1 MLEQIKSVGAHDD
14 GLPELGEIMELGD
27 GESKAIKNL
36 LSRLQGHGF
45 ENAMFTLPLQEKAEV
60 LRILTEQIIFVRSQ
74 VDEVLGISDIVRGVT
89 NAAETATA
97 QEIKGRW
104 VGVRL
109 TRKRDL
115 VQYTVRQMFRIT
127 GQLLCSHFT
136 DENLARITQMKV
148 GPEVLQLLRSDMM
161 MDFSIDI
168 ESESTVAK
176 DEFRERET
184 RQEMLAGVATYAQAV
199 MPAVQ
204 AGSMPANVASAVL
217 RAALQPYTRYSR
229 TLDEALG
236 SLMDDQAQ
244 LMQLNQNLQQCQQQL
259 QQAQMEVQQWQAI
272 AQKMQM
278 DSTEAKTQQT
288 LSDAAK
294 KDAERQEI
302 LAGIPNVGLQPGKTA
317 AEILNIRADTVAT
330 LRPPPGRQ
338 GPSPK

>member
-1 MLEQIKSVGAHDD
+1 
-14 GLPELGEIMELGD
+14 
-27 GESKAIKNL
+27 
-36 LSRLQGHGF
+36 
-45 ENAMFTLPLQEKAEV
+45 
-60 LRILTEQIIFVRSQ
+60 
-74 VDEVLGISDIVRGVT
+74 
-89 NAAETATA
+89 
-97 QEIKGRW
+97 
-104 VGVRL
+104 
-109 TRKRDL
+109 
-115 VQYTVRQMFRIT
+115 
-127 GQLLCSHFT
+127 
-136 DENLARITQMKV
+136 
-148 GPEVLQLLRSDMM
+148 
-161 MDFSIDI
+161 
-168 ESESTVAK
+168 
-176 DEFRERET
+176 
-184 RQEMLAGVATYAQAV
+184 V